1 MDNYTHR
8 NVGVFYITDTE
19 VLKSQ
24 KTQKSEKVKIL
35 EVNIMAE
42 ETTKTVETTA
52 ETNTTPTVDELM
64 AQLAAERAR
73 ADKNKLE
80 LDKALKENGT
90 VKKALREKQTAEEA
104 EAEAR
109 AEQQRIRD
117 EEYEALKA
125 ENNLIKASNAYKG
138 ISDEKVVAKLIDA
151 VSSADH
157 TAIAKLIDEQC
168 RKAVADAEAN
178 WLANRPRVN
187 NGSGDGT
194 PLSKK
199 DIMAIRDFGER
210 QRAIAENM
218 NLFQGGN

>member
-1 MDNYTHR
+1 MVNYTHR

-24 KTQKSEKVKIL
+24 KTQKSKKVKIL

-42 ETTKTVETTA
+42 ETTKTVDTTA

-151 VSSADH
+151 VSNADH